1 MPDTTTARSARDW
14 LTTLARYRE
23 PSTRRSLWELA
34 ATLVPFL
41 ALWVLAWMALSVSP
55 WLAFAL
61 AVLNGGFL
69 VRIFIIQ
76 HDCGHGSFLK
86 NRTAQDW
93 LGRVLGVLTLTPYAV
108 WRRTHSIHH
117 AHHGDLDARG
127 IGDVLTLTIEEYR
140 ARGWWGRLMYRLY
153 RNPVVLFVLGPS
165 YLFLLQN
172 RLPLGLMKSGWRYW
186 TSAMGTNAMIGIAV
200 GLIVWFGGFWPV
212 LLIYLPTSLIA
223 ATLGVWLFYVQHQ
236 FEETH
241 WSKGEE
247 WQLHDAALEGSSH
260 YILPQ
265 PLKWFS
271 GNIGIHHVHHLYSR
285 IPFYRL
291 PEVIRDHQTRKP
303 AVGEPAPVGHGGG
316 QADELQGSPPEV
328 WGGVRG
334 SAPAPVQE
342 TVSAEKFRGGRNG
355 PLLSSHAL
363 ENAGFTGRFRG
374 GSGVWFSS

>member
-1 MPDTTTARSARDW
+1 MTPNLSAPPRPAPTSARDW
-14 LTTLARYRE
+14 LSVLARYRE

-34 ATLVPFL
+34 ATLVPFF

-55 WLAFAL
+55 GLALAI
-61 AVLNGGFL
+61 AVLNGCFL

-76 HDCGHGSFLK
+76 HDCGHGAFLK

-93 LGRVLGVLTLTPYAV
+93 LGRALGVLTLTPYDV

-117 AHHGDLDARG
+117 AHHGDLDQRG

-140 ARGWWGRLMYRLY
+140 ARSPFGRFLYRLY
-153 RNPVVLFVLGPS
+153 RHPVVLFVLGPG

-172 RLPLGLMKSGWRYW
+172 RLPLGLMNAGWRYW
-186 TSAMGTNAMIGIAV
+186 TSAMGTNAMIGIGV
-200 GLIVWFGGFWPV
+200 GLLVWFGGLLPV
-212 LLIYLPTSLIA
+212 LLIFLPSTVIA
-223 ATLGVWLFYVQHQ
+223 ATIGVWLFYVQHQ

-241 WSKGEE
+241 WSKGDD

-265 PLKWFS
+265 PLRWFS

-291 PEVIRDHQTRKP
+291 PEVIRDHRSLAEAQRLT
-303 AVGEPAPVGHGGG
+303 
-316 QADELQGSPPEV
+316 
-328 WGGVRG
+328 VRE
-334 SAPAPVQE
+334 SLASVRLHLWD
-342 TVSAEKFRGGRNG
+342 TVEGR
-355 PLLSSHAL
+355 LLSFKDARRKYGL
-363 ENAGFTGRFRG
+363 A
-374 GSGVWFSS
+374 

>member
-1 MPDTTTARSARDW
+1 MHDRSISPRPAPTSARDW
-14 LTTLARYRE
+14 LSVLARYRE

-34 ATLVPFL
+34 ATLIPFF
-41 ALWVLAWMALSVSP
+41 ALWALAWMALSISP
-55 WLAFAL
+55 WLALGL
-61 AVLNGGFL
+61 AMLNGAFL

-76 HDCGHGSFLK
+76 HDCGHGAFLA

-93 LGRVLGVLTLTPYAV
+93 LGRALGVLTLTPYDV

-117 AHHGDLDARG
+117 AHHGDLDQRG

-140 ARGWWGRLMYRLY
+140 ARNWFGRLMYRLY

-172 RLPLGLMKSGWRYW
+172 RLPFGLMKSGWRYW
-186 TSAMGTNAMIGIAV
+186 TSAMGTNAMIGIAI
-200 GLIVWFGGFWPV
+200 GLILWFGGLWPV

-241 WSKGEE
+241 WAKGDD

-265 PLKWFS
+265 PLRWFS

-291 PEVIRDHQTRKP
+291 PEVIRDHRALAEAQRLTMR
-303 AVGEPAPVGHGGG
+303 ES
-316 QADELQGSPPEV
+316 LQSV
-328 WGGVRG
+328 KLHLWD
-334 SAPAPVQE
+334 
-342 TVSAEKFRGGRNG
+342 TVEGK
-355 PLLSSHAL
+355 LLSFKDA
-363 ENAGFTGRFRG
+363 RKRY
-374 GSGVWFSS
+374 GVA